1 MKKDEILAK
10 ARAEKSDE
18 MENHIH
24 DRSMIW
30 IILAMFVCLCVFS
43 YGRLERDMPVEDY
56 VATLNI
62 AAAAGNIYRFVKLK
76 DLHYLILGIIFAA
89 LGIFVAVIYFL
100 KFFGA

>member
-43 YGRLERDMPVEDY
+43 FARLERDMPVEDY
-56 VATLNI
+56 TATLCI
-62 AAAAGNIYRFVKLK
+62 SLAVGNIYRFTKLK
-76 DLHYLILGIIFAA
+76 RRYYLMLGIVFAA
-89 LGIFVAVIYFL
+89 VGILMAVIYFL

>member
-18 MENHIH
+18 MENHIY

-30 IILAMFVCLCVFS
+30 MILGMFVCLCIFS
-43 YGRLERDMPVEDY
+43 YTRLERDMPTEDY
-56 VATLNI
+56 TATLCI
-62 AAAAGNIYRFVKLK
+62 AIAVGNIYRFIKLK
-76 DLHYLILGIIFAA
+76 RRHYLMLGIVFAA
-89 LGIFVAVIYFL
+89 VGILMAVIYFL